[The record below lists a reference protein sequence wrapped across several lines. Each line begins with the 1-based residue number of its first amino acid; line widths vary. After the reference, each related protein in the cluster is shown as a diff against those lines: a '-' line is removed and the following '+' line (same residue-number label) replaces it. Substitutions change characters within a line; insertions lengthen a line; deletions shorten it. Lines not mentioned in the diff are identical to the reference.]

1 MGRATVRAAL
11 AAAMVLGAQPAAAMA
26 QEPVAPASPEAL
38 HGQIVAAL
46 KAQPMVGVT
55 MTAGDDD
62 VPEMTTVTGVYDVKG
77 QRFSGTVESFGVKVK
92 AYATRNRTL
101 VRVVGR
107 PCWEVETGDNE
118 VAPASESMLL
128 SPADLIDKKQT
139 LGPALFALGQT
150 NEVTWSL
157 KGKAPANVTEL
168 YDPLTMLPVN
178 QTARLTIPNTMRYP
192 ASTMVMSVEYSCND
206 LKITAPKNPKIC
218 KAKKKKKTSKKK

>member
-77 QRFSGTVESFGVKVK
+77 QRFSGHGGKLWGKGQGLRHPQSHLGSRRWTPMLG
-92 AYATRNRTL
+92 
-101 VRVVGR
+101 GR
-107 PCWEVETGDNE
+107 EG
-118 VAPASESMLL
+118 
-128 SPADLIDKKQT
+128 
-139 LGPALFALGQT
+139 
-150 NEVTWSL
+150 
-157 KGKAPANVTEL
+157 
-168 YDPLTMLPVN
+168 
-178 QTARLTIPNTMRYP
+178 R
-192 ASTMVMSVEYSCND
+192 
-206 LKITAPKNPKIC
+206 
-218 KAKKKKKTSKKK
+218 